1 MTHSEKSIPLSAV
14 QFIGVFIALVAAIL
28 LDDFSSIE
36 KSLQKQMM
44 LTIIAV
50 ELGSFLCAS
59 LNQDVSRVMR
69 LPDRWI
75 GSRRVIMTLSRL
87 FAVYAVLDLFV
98 LGYLVYSTGGSRL
111 SLYTPLLFIIVP
123 VAIVLGEKPRRVL
136 FYGGLTIVIF
146 FVVMYW
152 KDEAFKIADCDINTY
167 NFCWGIITVLAV
179 LFPTLLYLF
188 AARGSRGELGDGPCQ
203 ETNKIGPWRARAK
216 D

>member
-1 MTHSEKSIPLSAV
+1 M
-14 QFIGVFIALVAAIL
+14 GVFAAFIAAAF

-36 KSLQKQMM
+36 ASLQKRMM
-44 LTIIAV
+44 GILVAV
-50 ELGSFLCAS
+50 GVVSCVCGS
-59 LNQDVSRVMR
+59 LNQDILRK
-69 LPDRWI
+69 LLII
-75 GSRRVIMTLSRL
+75 GKEFESNKLFMTLSRL

-98 LGYLVYSTGGSRL
+98 LAYLVHSTGGSRL
-111 SLYTPLLFIIVP
+111 SLYTPFLFIIVP

-136 FYGGLTIVIF
+136 FYGGLTVVIF

-152 KDEAFKIADCDINTY
+152 KDKAFKIDDCDINKY
-167 NFCWGIITVLAV
+167 NLCWGIITLLSV

-188 AARGSRGELGDGPCQ
+188 AARGPRGQIGDGPCQ